1 MDVLLTV
8 SGRDRVG
15 IVQDVAEA
23 LLHIQANI
31 EDSSM
36 TALRGRFTMMLIVH
50 LHAASRMSDVKAAL
64 AELEQRTGLNV
75 QSQLLS
81 DDEARTV
88 AAEPDAVVTV
98 SGADQAGIVCA
109 VSRELADA
117 GVSIVDVSTQARH
130 QDGVDSYMMVL
141 EVVAGA
147 CLATLPESLQQAAET
162 LGVDIH
168 VHDLEHD
175 IL

>member
-1 MDVLLTV
+1 MYVLLTV

-23 LLHIQANI
+23 LLHIRANI

-50 LHAASRMSDVKAAL
+50 LHDTTSMGELKAVL
-64 AELEQRTGLNV
+64 AELEQRTALRV
-75 QSQLLS
+75 QSQLLQ
-81 DDEARTV
+81 DDEVASV

-98 SGADQAGIVCA
+98 SGADQAGIVFA
-109 VSRELADA
+109 VSCALAQV

-130 QDGVDSYMMVL
+130 NDGGDSYMMVL
-141 EVVAGA
+141 EVCAGEA
-147 CLATLPESLQQAAET
+147 LPKLPALLQPIGKDLA
-162 LGVDIH
+162 VDIH